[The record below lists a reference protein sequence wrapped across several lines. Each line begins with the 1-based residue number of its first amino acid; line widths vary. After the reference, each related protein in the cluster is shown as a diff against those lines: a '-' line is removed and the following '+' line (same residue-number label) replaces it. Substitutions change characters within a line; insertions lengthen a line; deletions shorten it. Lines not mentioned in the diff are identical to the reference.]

1 MSRGFSRPWQPLF
14 IIVQVTASSSLLG
27 LASDNYSID
36 NEFLNTKIMMVG
48 FLSNIDIITSISLG
62 HHATHY
68 HIGTL

>member
-62 HHATHY
+62 DHATHY